1 MKMSKNTLLKK
12 IEQGYRE
19 NYCNGEYTLNLVTEN
34 KDESTYVLKY
44 TYETGEEIAIT
55 ITASYLGQVSFYSNI
70 HHYYISNFNIHTKSV
85 INVMRILFDLIDCNK
100 DDMLEYYRTVETKE
114 TDETENN
121 DIKGHIYIDTDS
133 VKVAPLPEQQIGEES
148 IKDTIIADDTIAY
161 QNARV
166 KETKPTVLNVMQC
179 MMCQADREG
188 NRCGGEQWCKQ
199 TWKRY
204 GAIVNPEWH
213 HVNLETVRNI
223 DNDMLD
229 EKRRIYCTIYRELK
243 RTIND
248 LSKCKTTISY
258 RSRMLNFRCLATR
271 LKYEKKLT
279 LAMCKYL
286 DLKLSMANV
295 ENGLWSSDVE
305 VATGQHYSRKYNR
318 PTLR

>member
-34 KDESTYVLKY
+34 KEESMYVLKY

-55 ITASYLGQVSFYSNI
+55 ITSSYLGQVSFYSHI

-85 INVMRILFDLIDCNK
+85 INVMRLLFALIDCNK

-133 VKVAPLPEQQIGEES
+133 VKVAPLPEQQTSEES
-148 IKDTIIADDTIAY
+148 IKDTVIADDTIAY

-179 MMCQADREG
+179 MMCPADREG
-188 NRCGGEQWCKQ
+188 NRCGGKQWCKQ

-204 GAIVNPEWH
+204 GA
-213 HVNLETVRNI
+213 LA
-223 DNDMLD
+223 
-229 EKRRIYCTIYRELK
+229 YQ
-243 RTIND
+243 
-248 LSKCKTTISY
+248 CKNY
-258 RSRMLNFRCLATR
+258 GN
-271 LKYEKKLT
+271 
-279 LAMCKYL
+279 
-286 DLKLSMANV
+286 ANV
-295 ENGLWSSDVE
+295 YKLDVE
-305 VATGQHYSRKYNR
+305 TIGWKNRKEK
-318 PTLR
+318 